1 MRAIVGV
8 LLLLSLVAISSQSCH
23 NPGWTSIGGSG
34 GGGGNGGGGGA
45 AQTVEAQTVE
55 AQTVEAQRG
64 EAQTVEADF
73 VVQADAVVQ
82 ADDIGSSDETSA
94 GDGTDDLGSPGKTSG
109 ADAKPPRRALK
120 AMRKAEQVLAEL
132 NGREGLDPKYWM
144 ACSNLPRPHTP
155 HTR

>member
-73 VVQADAVVQ
+73 SAVSTELLEDRQLPVL
-82 ADDIGSSDETSA
+82 DEQRVSLVLPISVRTVLEACTLS
-94 GDGTDDLGSPGKTSG
+94 
-109 ADAKPPRRALK
+109 PPRR
-120 AMRKAEQVLAEL
+120 VL
-132 NGREGLDPKYWM
+132 
-144 ACSNLPRPHTP
+144 NLAW
-155 HTR
+155 